1 MAFERFV
8 LTRYNTKLTLFARR
22 SLLHEIREGGPGAS
36 VDEDLREM
44 GSIRRADETED
55 LQFHF
60 DHVTALMR
68 HK

>member
-1 MAFERFV
+1 MQ
-8 LTRYNTKLTLFARR
+8 LTQLRIFARR
-22 SLLHEIREGGPGAS
+22 SLLHEIREGGSGIS

-44 GSIRRADETED
+44 GPIRRADETED

-60 DHVTALMR
+60 DHVTTLMC